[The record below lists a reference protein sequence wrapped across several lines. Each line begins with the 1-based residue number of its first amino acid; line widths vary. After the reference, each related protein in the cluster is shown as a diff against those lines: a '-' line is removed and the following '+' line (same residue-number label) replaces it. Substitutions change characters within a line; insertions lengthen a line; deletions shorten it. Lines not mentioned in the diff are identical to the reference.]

1 MNLICTTPR
10 ITYESTPR
18 NKNKRKIPIM
28 VLFMS
33 QYRII
38 LLHNDALEKKLV
50 DPPET
55 HNYIIVRD
63 T

>member
-1 MNLICTTPR
+1 
-10 ITYESTPR
+10 
-18 NKNKRKIPIM
+18 M

-50 DPPET
+50 DPPFIPI
-55 HNYIIVRD
+55 YI
-63 T
+63 